1 MIEKLDYYETE
12 TRMNENCLPIELQK
26 PTSTRKIIEK
36 LNEVIEAINNL
47 IGE

>member
-12 TRMNENCLPIELQK
+12 TMINENNLPIEISK
-26 PTSTRKIIEK
+26 PTSTRKIIRK
-36 LNEVIEAINNL
+36 LNEVIDTINNL